1 MTGQV
6 CCVTVSPPSAMCIQ
20 PEQFASL
27 GCMLPPDQQVLC
39 FSPSDCDAGQV
50 CCLNQNGPSINCLS
64 PVMCPGNGQ
73 SGTWL
78 ACAAATDCLSE
89 PQNLC
94 QPVPGTGDAGT
105 LNYCAP
111 APPRP

>member
-1 MTGQV
+1 MECKADADCTSQ
-6 CCVTVSPPSAMCIQ
+6 
-20 PEQFASL
+20 
-27 GCMLPPDQQVLC
+27 GCGRCDNGTC
-39 FSPSDCDAGQV
+39 AYGCDAGQV

-105 LNYCAP
+105 LKYCAP
-111 APPRP
+111 ASPRP

>member
-27 GCMLPPDQQVLC
+27 GCMLPPEQQVPC
-39 FSPSDCDAGQV
+39 FSPSDCPSGQV

-64 PVMCPGNGQ
+64 SVMCPGNGQ

-78 ACAAATDCLSE
+78 ACAGATDCLSE

-94 QPVPGTGDAGT
+94 QAIPGTGDAGQ
-105 LNYCAP
+105 LKYCAP
-111 APPRP
+111 PPPHP